1 MIGPI
6 EKELTR
12 RYFEARNRLAEYKE
26 EEEKE
31 REYLRGQAEALLEAA
46 RYAEGLES

>member
-12 RYFEARNRLAEYKE
+12 RYFEARKRLAECK
-26 EEEKE
+26 EEKE
-31 REYLRGQAEALLEAA
+31 REYLRGRAEALLEAA